1 MLALWCNGNTEDFGS
16 LVQGSNPCG
25 ATNFKISN
33 MIIFLIWIIPIILIL
48 AMKWQNLKEGTVKDM
63 LTTHLYPACK
73 KCGACEGG
81 FVSLDC
87 LVLVP
92 FIGLLVIIWIY
103 LHKHIQKLL
112 DLKVK

>member
-1 MLALWCNGNTEDFGS
+1 MSIF
-16 LVQGSNPCG
+16 LV
-25 ATNFKISN
+25 

-48 AMKWQNLKEGTVKDM
+48 VMKWQNLKEGTVKDM
-63 LTTHLYPACK
+63 LTTHVHPECK
-73 KCGACEGG
+73 TCGLCNGDYL
-81 FVSLDC
+81 SKDC

-92 FIGLLVIIWIY
+92 FIGLLFIIWIY

>member
-1 MLALWCNGNTEDFGS
+1 MIIF
-16 LVQGSNPCG
+16 LV
-25 ATNFKISN
+25 

-48 AMKWQNLKEGTVKDM
+48 VMKWQNLKEGTVKDM
-63 LTTHLYPACK
+63 LTTHVHPECK
-73 KCGACEGG
+73 TCGLCNGDYL
-81 FVSLDC
+81 SKDC

-92 FIGLLVIIWIY
+92 FIGLLFIIWIY